1 MGNSIYFSKDEQRLA
16 AELGAL
22 FNEWMAL
29 IKTKKA
35 IEFADDKKFYPA
47 IDYFNT
53 DGFYPGYLLNKIKVL
68 FIGREGRYEAGK
80 DRIQSDLKIWR
91 ENPDLCLNTPFWRR
105 VFYILYGIRTDG
117 KFSFGDIPPAI
128 NILNE
133 MNRTGN
139 YGFAF
144 MNISKY
150 ANGSENGGSADY
162 NLINRFLAD
171 SELDKRNFLRE
182 EIQILNPDVIIAM
195 NLWNGKIDQ
204 NELDKVFPPED
215 FSGNLSKQK
224 NISVYNFSLN
234 GKNVKFL
241 DMYHFSS
248 PKSDREDFYE
258 PAMSAIFG

>member
-1 MGNSIYFSKDEQRLA
+1 MGNTIYFSKDEQRLA

-80 DRIQSDLKIWR
+80 DRIQSDLKIWK

-105 VFYILYGIRTDG
+105 IFYILYGIKTDG
-117 KFSFGDIPPAI
+117 KFSFDDIPTAI

-162 NLINRFLAD
+162 NLINQFLAD
-171 SELDKRNFLRE
+171 SELDKRNFLHE
-182 EIQILNPDVIIAM
+182 EIEILNPDVIITM

-204 NELDKVFPPED
+204 SELDKVFPLKD
-215 FSGNLSKQK
+215 FSENLSKQK